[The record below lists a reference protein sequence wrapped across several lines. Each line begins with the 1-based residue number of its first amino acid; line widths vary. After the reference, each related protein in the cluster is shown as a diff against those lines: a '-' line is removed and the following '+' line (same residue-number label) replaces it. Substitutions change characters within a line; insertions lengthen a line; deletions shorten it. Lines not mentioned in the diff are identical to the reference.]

1 MLASLNGESVFYP
14 FGTDDNGLPTE
25 RLVERLK
32 KVKSK
37 NMSRADFI
45 QLCLKTLKEVTPEF
59 IQAWKNLG
67 VSCDYD
73 AIYSTIDD
81 STRKLSQK
89 YFIDL
94 YKKGEVYKKDFPT
107 IWCPECQTSIA
118 QAELEDKESNSLFS
132 TLKFK
137 VGEGDL
143 LIATTRPELL
153 GACVAVFVNPKDKR
167 YKKFVGKK
175 AKVPLFNQ
183 EVPILEDE
191 SAEMDKGTGILMICS
206 YGVL

>member
-1 MLASLNGESVFYP
+1 MGLCMTKENIDFKEMEDKWQKFWESEGIYRA
-14 FGTDDNGLPTE
+14 D
-25 RLVERLK
+25 LK
-32 KVKSK
+32 KKK
-37 NMSRADFI
+37 
-45 QLCLKTLKEVTPEF
+45 
-59 IQAWKNLG
+59 
-67 VSCDYD
+67 
-73 AIYSTIDD
+73 IYSID
-81 STRKLSQK
+81 
-89 YFIDL
+89 I

-191 SAEMDKGTGILMICS
+191 SAEM
-206 YGVL
+206 

>member
-1 MLASLNGESVFYP
+1 MGLCMTKENIDFKEMEDKWQKFWESEGIYRADLKKKKIYSVDTPPPTVSGEMHLGHAFSYSQQDFIVRFRRMLASLNGESVFYP

-81 STRKLSQK
+81 STR
-89 YFIDL
+89 
-94 YKKGEVYKKDFPT
+94 
-107 IWCPECQTSIA
+107 
-118 QAELEDKESNSLFS
+118 
-132 TLKFK
+132 
-137 VGEGDL
+137 
-143 LIATTRPELL
+143 
-153 GACVAVFVNPKDKR
+153 
-167 YKKFVGKK
+167 
-175 AKVPLFNQ
+175 
-183 EVPILEDE
+183 
-191 SAEMDKGTGILMICS
+191 
-206 YGVL
+206 